1 MVEFPV
7 LYFSSISQ
15 KFVDLFIFSFELL
28 LLAFVLCASVGS
40 LICSTIPLYRYLHVF
55 PDTEHIWSAQLF
67 RYIATCLWFLILCSA
82 ISLYRY
88 LLVIPDTEIW
98 DHLLCSA
105 IPLYHYLLVF
115 PDTELIFSAS
125 LFRYITACM
134 FFLIHTHSSESRL
147 SYSTISIL
155 FLLAFP
161 YTQSRRAGHVTIFE
175 LRDNDNGIEYQGQEK
190 IRKIVRPRCLNGVAT
205 PNIDII
211 Q

>member
-15 KFVDLFIFSFELL
+15 KFVYLFIFSFELL

-67 RYIATCLWFLILCSA
+67 RYIATCLWFLIQRSSTLLSNFA
-82 ISLYRY
+82 ISLLACDSWYR
-88 LLVIPDTEIW
+88 

-147 SYSTISIL
+147 SYSAISIL

-161 YTQSRRAGHVTIFE
+161 YT
-175 LRDNDNGIEYQGQEK
+175 
-190 IRKIVRPRCLNGVAT
+190 
-205 PNIDII
+205 
-211 Q
+211 